1 MRKNHELVS
10 LRRQI
15 TDMRESLAKLE
26 KKEMEVSA
34 QAHKV
39 DPEAVET
46 PSPLSKKPRTGDV

>member
-46 PSPLSKKPRTGDV
+46 PSPLSKKPRAGDV